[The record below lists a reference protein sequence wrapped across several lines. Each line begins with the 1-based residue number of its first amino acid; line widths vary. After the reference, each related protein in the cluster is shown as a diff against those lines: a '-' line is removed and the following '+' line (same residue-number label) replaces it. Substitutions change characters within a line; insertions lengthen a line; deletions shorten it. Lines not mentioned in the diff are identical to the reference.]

1 MSGTIA
7 VDMDARL
14 LLLIEMGQIRLLLLW
29 ANLFCCQKS
38 QKAQPP
44 GIVHRGRFLSEYSLE
59 RSSGEQPHVTLARE
73 ARGARQTALFPRPAG
88 AAQAPGA
95 A

>member
-7 VDMDARL
+7 VGMDAGL

-59 RSSGEQPHVTLARE
+59 RSSGEQPHVISARE
-73 ARGARQTALFPRPAG
+73 ARGATQTALFPRPAG